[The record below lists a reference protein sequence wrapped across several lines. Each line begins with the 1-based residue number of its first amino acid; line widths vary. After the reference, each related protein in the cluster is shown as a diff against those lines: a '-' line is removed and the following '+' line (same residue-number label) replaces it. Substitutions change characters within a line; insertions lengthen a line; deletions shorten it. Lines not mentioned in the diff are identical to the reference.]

1 MVAIARPAQY
11 AVVHERRHPPFH
23 WNDVMRST
31 ALHAAL
37 AVLTLSAHACSKPGQ
52 PSEPGPPAEIVSVQ
66 AVRVTPQ
73 AVQFLAI
80 GETRQLLAT
89 VVPADATD
97 QAITWE
103 STDSSVASVDAGG
116 LVTAKAAGSGV
127 FITVYTRDGRHEAS
141 VNVSVNP

>member
-1 MVAIARPAQY
+1 M
-11 AVVHERRHPPFH
+11 
-23 WNDVMRST
+23 
-31 ALHAAL
+31 
-37 AVLTLSAHACSKPGQ
+37 
-52 PSEPGPPAEIVSVQ
+52 Q

-73 AVQFLAI
+73 VVQFAAI
-80 GETRQLLAT
+80 GETRQLRAT

-141 VNVSVNP
+141 VNVSVNR